1 MLEVVHAREP
11 LPTRVM
17 RSLFLAGPTP
27 RDPAVASWRPEALR
41 LLEERGWAG
50 TVFVPEA
57 RSGDV
62 LREYDEQVEW
72 ELAALGR
79 ADAVVF
85 WVPRDLATL
94 PAFTTNVEFGL
105 FAGSGRA
112 VLGAPPGAP
121 RMSYL
126 RALAA
131 RRGVPVFDTLAATLE
146 AASERVGAGA
156 PREGAACQVPL
167 CVHETP
173 TFRAWHEAQRA
184 AGNRLEGARV
194 EWVFRGRAGRPVFCW
209 ALHVDV
215 FVAAEGRRKTN
226 EVVLGRPDT
235 AAVVLYRR
243 DDDPLRSEV
252 AIVREFRSAG
262 ATADGFV
269 REVPSGSSWD
279 AALPPLQV
287 AVEEVREEAG
297 LSLAPARLRPIGA
310 RQVMATLSAHRAH
323 AWAVELTRE
332 EMDRLRADRR
342 VHGADD
348 CERTTVEV
356 WTVADLLDRPAVDW
370 ATLGMVLAAL
380 A

>member
-11 LPTRVM
+11 LPTRVV

-156 PREGAACQVPL
+156 PREGGACQVPL
-167 CVHETP
+167 CVFETL
-173 TFRAWHEAQRA
+173 TFRSWYEAQRA

-194 EWVFRGRAGRPVFCW
+194 EWVFRGQAGRPVFCW

-235 AAVVLYRR
+235 AAVVLYHR
-243 DDDPLRSEV
+243 DDDPLRTEV

-269 REVPSGSSWD
+269 REVPAGSSWD
-279 AALPPLQV
+279 AALSPPEV
-287 AVEEVREEAG
+287 AVAEVREEAG

-332 EMDRLRADRR
+332 ELDRLRQDRR
-342 VHGADD
+342 THGADD

-356 WTVADLLDRPAVDW
+356 WTVADLLHRPAVDW